1 MRLVLT
7 SMRWRTVDGLVLL
20 VIAAAALVACLRLLT

>member
-7 SMRWRTVDGLVLL
+7 SMRWRTFDGLFLL
-20 VIAAAALVACLRLLT
+20 VIAVAAVAAGTRLLT